1 MGWKRAGGDLA
12 GKVDTGREKVKNH
25 RYNNRLERG
34 WKMKGP
40 KGRETM
46 WERDERGKKL

>member
-1 MGWKRAGGDLA
+1 MGWKRAGGDVA

-25 RYNNRLERG
+25 CYNNRLERG

-40 KGRETM
+40 MGSGTM
-46 WERDERGKKL
+46 WERDERRKKL

>member
-1 MGWKRAGGDLA
+1 MGWKKASGDVA
-12 GKVDTGREKVKNH
+12 RKVDTGREKLKNH

-40 KGRETM
+40 RGSGTM